1 MAQLSLLDLPLEVL
15 ARVLG
20 ALPVADLVRVRAVCT
35 RVAAAVKLLR
45 DADRVHVFRCGA
57 DDVRSVPQLRFTC
70 APDCGEADSSPTPML
85 CTCGAPVW
93 TPEKVRCLVQM
104 QTPSAGTG
112 PATGTESSAPATGTG
127 STAPAN
133 GTGPAEPATR
143 TGTGPAT
150 GTGSAEPAAGT
161 GSPEPAT
168 GTGSTAPANGTGSPE
183 PAAGTGSYA
192 ARHDQPYPPA
202 RWKLLAPL
210 RAAALEVA
218 RECAKVDLRLLLPY
232 GMDRNNGGPDEFV
245 GWVPF
250 VWYLPDT
257 AWRPTTPGG
266 LCNLVQAALDHDVR
280 RAPGWAGALDKVGE
294 RPGATAWFGFQ
305 GSGVQA

>member
-1 MAQLSLLDLPLEVL
+1 M
-15 ARVLG
+15 LG

-35 RVAAAVKLLR
+35 RVAAAVELLR

-112 PATGTESSAPATGTG
+112 PATGTG

-133 GTGPAEPATR
+133 GTG
-143 TGTGPAT
+143 
-150 GTGSAEPAAGT
+150 SAAPAAGT
-161 GSPEPAT
+161 GSA
-168 GTGSTAPANGTGSPE
+168 APAAGTGSPE

>member
-112 PATGTESSAPATGTG
+112 PATGTG

-133 GTGPAEPATR
+133 GTG
-143 TGTGPAT
+143 
-150 GTGSAEPAAGT
+150 SAAPAAGT
-161 GSPEPAT
+161 GSA
-168 GTGSTAPANGTGSPE
+168 APAAGTGSPE

-257 AWRPTTPGG
+257 AWRPTTPSG
-266 LCNLVQAALDHDVR
+266 LRNLVQATLDHDVR
-280 RAPGWAGALDKVGE
+280 RAPGWAGALDTVGE

-305 GSGVQA
+305 GSGVQAEPFTVHDNGLGAPAALPHRG

>member
-112 PATGTESSAPATGTG
+112 PATGTG

-133 GTGPAEPATR
+133 GTG
-143 TGTGPAT
+143 
-150 GTGSAEPAAGT
+150 SAAPAAGT
-161 GSPEPAT
+161 GSA
-168 GTGSTAPANGTGSPE
+168 APAAGTGSPE

-305 GSGVQA
+305 GSGVQAYSY